1 MADPLITVEPPQR
14 LPRKGGLLSIAEVR
28 PASRLAAANGVQY
41 IPDPCELRYDAAG
54 FCYVETPVVGTKNF
68 TSILN
73 STGVI
78 PNFGLHYGVSC
89 WLNDEDDFTERARAG
104 LEASEGRG
112 IETLFWAW
120 VNGATALTAVTT
132 GIRDAIAA
140 LEQAAD
146 DLYIGQPVIHINRAD
161 AVRAAAAGAI
171 SPNPVDD
178 GRLWTAN
185 GTPVV
190 ASAKYPAGTIGVTG
204 GVTVFRSDIVDT
216 RTAALEDNTAYA
228 LAERVYG
235 IAVDCDF
242 RRKVAFTG

>member
-1 MADPLITVEPPQR
+1 MADPMITVEPPQR

-28 PASRLAAANGVQY
+28 PASRLASANGVQY
-41 IPDPCELRYDAAG
+41 VPDPCELRYDAAG
-54 FCYVETPVVGTKNF
+54 FCYVETPVTADKNF

-89 WLNDEDDFTERARAG
+89 WINDEDDFAERARAG
-104 LEASEGRG
+104 LDFSESRG
-112 IETLFWAW
+112 LESILWAW
-120 VNGATALTAVTT
+120 INGATALTAAT
-132 GIRDAIAA
+132 GIVAAIAA
-140 LEQAAD
+140 LEQSAD
-146 DLYIGQPVIHINRAD
+146 DLYIGQPIIHINRGD
-161 AVRAAAAGAI
+161 AVRAAAAGAL

-178 GRLWTAN
+178 GKLWTAN

-190 ASAKYPAGTIGVTG
+190 ASAKYPAGTLGITG
-204 GVTVFRSDIVDT
+204 GITVFRSDIVDT
-216 RTAALEDNTAYA
+216 RTEALEDNTAYA

-242 RRKVAFTG
+242 RRKVTFTG